1 MPFRFVLI
9 LGAGIVMGFG
19 LSLGR
24 TVQAEREIEH
34 PPVAT
39 AKESTVPWQDARLLA
54 EVLERVRKEYV
65 DDVTDQELIEA
76 AIRGMISDLDAHSLA
91 AVINAE
97 ASAFAGSR
105 FAESRKG

>member
-34 PPVAT
+34 PQVAT
-39 AKESTVPWQDARLLA
+39 AKEPTTVPWQDARLLA
-54 EVLERVRKEYV
+54 E
-65 DDVTDQELIEA
+65 A
-76 AIRGMISDLDAHSLA
+76 CA
-91 AVINAE
+91 
-97 ASAFAGSR
+97 
-105 FAESRKG
+105 

>member
-34 PPVAT
+34 PVMA
-39 AKESTVPWQDARLLA
+39 AKEPGVSWQDARLLA
-54 EVLERVRKEYV
+54 EVLER
-65 DDVTDQELIEA
+65 
-76 AIRGMISDLDAHSLA
+76 
-91 AVINAE
+91 
-97 ASAFAGSR
+97 
-105 FAESRKG
+105 